1 MAKRRGSQ
9 FARALT
15 QTNLSD
21 LGRYAGDFLYSIQKR
36 SVLPRIAAEV
46 GAAQSTIQAI
56 AEAKAYDEIGRTEI
70 TAALN
75 SMWSEQP
82 KQNLEILASLYETH
96 PWVNICS
103 SWIAEAL
110 AGVPLRIHKA
120 VGFEDG
126 KEVLENADDTDVG
139 RMFRWINPQQ
149 SPVEFNRDLA
159 LWLLLTG
166 EAYIAHTAPGPGS
179 PQGIPHELYVLF
191 SPFVEKVVSPH
202 FGVIG
207 YNYNVSGESVF
218 LDASEVTYFKTF
230 SPAGRYRGQG
240 VAAAGRTTIAT
251 DQQIRQF
258 NSNVLNNGVH
268 LSGVLETEE
277 DMGKEEAGIVRD
289 SFNTQYGGTKQGGRI
304 AVLWGGLKFSPQTIL
319 QKDIMMTEQQQTAR
333 DEIIALYGLKPEL
346 LTEKFAN
353 KATAETVRRMAYED
367 TVLGRWGRLIT
378 SVWSSTGLV
387 RYDPDLRAVYDTSE
401 VPALQTS
408 MKEKIDSGA
417 IAISSGQWTINE
429 TREKI
434 HSLPP
439 IDGVEGD
446 VVFVGGTPVAN
457 LLNPP
462 APAGG
467 NPRQIEAPK
476 GTELQKL
483 LMASD
488 AEFTVVDS
496 KAQESEIVFARMRR
510 TAENRLERGL
520 RAVYREIG
528 RKVRNAAT
536 RSTVNSEVLVD
547 IEQIFFFDG
556 RKSVVKTVGES
567 IGMAIDDAV
576 ELEMANMAKVG
587 VEGLFDVKPVRA
599 LAKLSNQVQRVSL
612 SEAQSWSKLKDT
624 IGEGL
629 SLGESQA
636 KINQR
641 VGKFFDGKRN
651 NAATIARTEITPA
664 INGAT
669 MDVAIAAID
678 KGVDVV
684 SVWVTTKTDRVRRTP
699 RDSKNHLQAHGLTII
714 PGEEIFTVSGQK
726 MEYPGDSW
734 NGASAD
740 NTINCECGIRNE
752 VRKLSESDERGN
764 L

>member
-9 FARALT
+9 FTRALVN
-15 QTNLSD
+15 TNLSD
-21 LGRYAGDFLYSIQKR
+21 LGTLAGNLVYSLGKR
-36 SVLPRIAAEV
+36 SILPRIAAEV

-82 KQNLEILASLYETH
+82 KQNLEILAGLYETH

-126 KEVLENADDTDVG
+126 KEVLENADDSPAG
-139 RMFRWINPQQ
+139 RMFRWVNPGQ

-166 EAYIAHTAPGPGS
+166 EAYIVHTQPGPGS

-191 SPFVEKVVSPH
+191 TPFVEKVVSPR
-202 FGVIG
+202 FGIIG
-207 YNYNVSGESVF
+207 YQYNVSGDVMYFES
-218 LDASEVTYFKTF
+218 SEVTYFKTF
-230 SPAGRYRGQG
+230 SPAGRFRGQG
-240 VAAAGRTTIAT
+240 VAAAGRQTIAT
-251 DQQIRQF
+251 DQQLRVF
-258 NSNVLNNGVH
+258 NQNVLANGIH
-268 LSGVLETEE
+268 ISGVLETEE
-277 DMGKEEAGIVRD
+277 DMGKEEAEVVRK
-289 SFNTQYGGTKQGGRI
+289 SFEGQYSGTKKAAKL

-319 QKDIMMTEQQQTAR
+319 QKDIMMTEQQNAAR

-367 TVLGRWGRLIT
+367 TVLGRWGRLIS
-378 SVWSSTGLV
+378 SVWSSTGLM

-417 IAISSGQWTINE
+417 VAISSGQMTINE
-429 TREKI
+429 TRDKF

-439 IDGVEGD
+439 IDGIEGD
-446 VVFVGGTPVAN
+446 VTFVGGAPVAN

-462 APAGG
+462 APTG
-467 NPRQIEAPK
+467 NPRQIEPAK
-476 GTELQKL
+476 GTQFQKL
-483 LMASD
+483 LMTHEAS
-488 AEFTVVDS
+488 FTTTDR
-496 KAQESEIVFARMRR
+496 KAAESEIVFARMQR
-510 TAENRLERGL
+510 TAEQRLEKGL
-520 RAVYREIG
+520 RSIYREIG
-528 RKVRNAAT
+528 RDVRKAT
-536 RSTVNSEVLVD
+536 RSTVNSEILVD
-547 IEQIFFFDG
+547 IEQIFYFDG
-556 RKSVVKTVGES
+556 RRSVVRSVGQT
-567 IGMAIDDAV
+567 IGQAIDDAV
-576 ELEMANMAKVG
+576 ELEMANMAKIG
-587 VEGLFDVKPVRA
+587 VEGLFDVKPIRA
-599 LAKLSNQVQRVSL
+599 MARLSSQEQRINKMM
-612 SEAQSWSKLKDT
+612 ARNWSDLRGS

-629 SLGESQA
+629 SLGESEA
-636 KINQR
+636 KIGQR
-641 VGKFFDGKRN
+641 VGKFFDGMRN

-669 MDVAIAAID
+669 MDVAIAARD

-684 SVWVTTKTDRVRRTP
+684 SVWVTSEDEKVRRTP
-699 RDSKNHLQAHGLTII
+699 RDAKNHWQAHGLTII
-714 PGEEIFTVSGQK
+714 PGEELFQISGQK

-740 NTINCECGIRNE
+740 NTINCRCGVRNE
-752 VRKLSESDERGN
+752 VRGLKPSDERGN